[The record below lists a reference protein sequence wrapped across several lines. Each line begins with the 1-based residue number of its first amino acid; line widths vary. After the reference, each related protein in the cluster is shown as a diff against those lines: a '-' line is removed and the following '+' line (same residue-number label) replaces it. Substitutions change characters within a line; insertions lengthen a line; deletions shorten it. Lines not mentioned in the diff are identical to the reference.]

1 MILQG
6 RREDHKAPQEY
17 KSMELTKKIKGY
29 VPPQVTVMAIDT
41 ESSFLETSPMSAHNC
56 MGDEDVELAKREGG
70 TGGSDAGNSSLWDD
84 DWQ

>member
-1 MILQG
+1 
-6 RREDHKAPQEY
+6 
-17 KSMELTKKIKGY
+17 MELTKKMKEY
-29 VPPQVTVMAIDT
+29 VPPQVTVVATDA
-41 ESSFLETSPMSAHNC
+41 ESSFLEMSPMSAHNC